1 LARDYLAT
9 SQIDAGVTI
18 ALEVVIAP
26 LNAVSLMEVRQ
37 KLPVDY
43 IDGNAEQ
50 SFSEIKVSTLE
61 LLQHCAMQLRT
72 RWQEGRPRT
81 EINFLAQP

>member
-1 LARDYLAT
+1 MLARDYLAT

-18 ALEVVIAP
+18 AIEVVIAP
-26 LNAVSLMEVRQ
+26 LNAVSLMEVSQ
-37 KLPVDY
+37 KLPTEVDY
-43 IDGNAEQ
+43 IVGNAGQ

-72 RWQEGRPRT
+72 RWQ
-81 EINFLAQP
+81 